1 MNPKDELFKKA
12 KETLVG
18 APPEIDAQFPDNIRT
33 EKFPQGIVAPLP
45 TDTGIYY
52 EGVNLTSEVHKNAPV
67 APVQPSFPTK
77 PVDTLSESQFVVW
90 TELEKNGFVWNLT
103 LRKGISASEIDNV
116 LSLIDTAQ
124 LKAISKGFKYHEKK
138 SNFPAK
144 KSLEFIE
151 GKVCPKCGEKL
162 VKGVGKVAEKCST
175 NKYDF
180 TTKTSSGCDYVLWV

>member
-18 APPEIDAQFPDNIRT
+18 ATPEIDEVFADKSVGQTIHQTTAD
-33 EKFPQGIVAPLP
+33 LP
-45 TDTGIYY
+45 
-52 EGVNLTSEVHKNAPV
+52 KNASV
-67 APVQPSFPTK
+67 APVQPSLPSK
-77 PVDTLSESQFVVW
+77 SIDALSESQFVVW

-103 LRKGISASEIDNV
+103 LRKGISTSEIDNV
-116 LSLIDTAQ
+116 LALIDTAQ

-144 KSLEFIE
+144 KSVEFIE

-180 TTKTSSGCDYVLWV
+180 TTKTSSGCDYVLWA

>member
-12 KETLVG
+12 KETLAVTT
-18 APPEIDAQFPDNIRT
+18 PEIDEVFEDKITAYKDHEGN
-33 EKFPQGIVAPLP
+33 P
-45 TDTGIYY
+45 TGLKI
-52 EGVNLTSEVHKNAPV
+52 APV
-67 APVQPSFPTK
+67 APEVESLLTK
-77 PVDTLSESQFVVW
+77 PMDTLSESQFVVW

-144 KSLEFIE
+144 KSVEFIE
-151 GKVCPKCGEKL
+151 GKVCPKCGERL

-180 TTKTSSGCDYVLWV
+180 TTKTSSGCDYVLWA

>member
-1 MNPKDELFKKA
+1 MNESMEAESKFKEAMFNKA
-12 KETLVG
+12 HKLKG
-18 APPEIDAQFPDNIRT
+18 ATPDLDVHFPDTQNQLEDMVRAGA
-33 EKFPQGIVAPLP
+33 EMV
-45 TDTGIYY
+45 
-52 EGVNLTSEVHKNAPV
+52 KNTPV
-67 APVQPSFPTK
+67 APQVKDLPPK
-77 PVDTLSESQFVVW
+77 PMDVLSESQFVVW

-103 LRKGISASEIDNV
+103 LRKGITSLEIDSV

-144 KSLEFIE
+144 KVAEFIE
-151 GKVCPKCGEKL
+151 GKACPKCGEKL

-180 TTKTSSGCDYVLWV
+180 TTKTSSGCDYVLWN